1 MFDPAEFDLTA
12 ANREL
17 QTSQEAVRQSEEALR
32 AAKEKEL
39 QAQRKLAKATAFD
52 AILREIRKKIGS
64 LQAKHRES
72 ELARFTSVLG
82 ADSRLW
88 ASTDNR
94 DFIPQEFG
102 RWLEGRRL
110 LDTQFLADNLKALQ
124 GVGGDP
130 FAIPSKAS
138 GRRNVLTDFANLLLR
153 YVEIDRDWPALEVV
167 GSNSTLLAEVEIR
180 FMKRDLR

>member
-1 MFDPAEFDLTA
+1 MLDPAEFDLTA
-12 ANREL
+12 ANLEL
-17 QTSQEAVRQSEEALR
+17 QASQEAVRQLEKALR
-32 AAKEKEL
+32 AAKETEL
-39 QAQRKLAKATAFD
+39 QAQKKLAKATAFD
-52 AILREIRKKIGS
+52 AILREIRKKIDS

-88 ASTDNR
+88 ASTDYR

-130 FAIPSKAS
+130 FTIPSKAS
-138 GRRNVLTDFANLLLR
+138 GRRNVLTDFANLLLQ
-153 YVEIDRDWPALEVV
+153 YVEIDPDWPALEVV